1 MKKSLSVSLL
11 ASVLSV
17 AAASA
22 MSADATAWPAKTVQ
36 VIVPAGAGGDT
47 DFNARTMA
55 KYFEKITG
63 KSMVI
68 TNMGGGGGTI
78 ATSQVKNAAPDGSTM
93 LFGHTGQLIVNEV
106 AGLADYGIDAFAISC
121 IAGVD
126 KGTVFVAGKKSGLKT
141 VGDLVAKAKA
151 QPGTVIYGTEL
162 GGYSHLQGL
171 IFQNLAGVKLKIV
184 DTGSASEKITSLL
197 GGRIDLGAI
206 TFGAVKDY
214 GTTGDMA
221 VLAQFNGE
229 RNPLLGNIPT
239 FKENGV
245 NFVMEKPYIVAFP
258 KGTDAAIVEKMA
270 SVMKQITEQPAYAKD
285 LEQGFKQPVTY
296 YGTKE
301 ALAHLQAVRT
311 DFMQY
316 KDLLRQKP

>member
-1 MKKSLSVSLL
+1 MKKSLSVSLF
-11 ASVLSV
+11 ASVLV
-17 AAASA
+17 LAAGSA
-22 MSADATAWPAKTVQ
+22 LSAGAAEWPTKTVQ

-63 KSMVI
+63 KSMII
-68 TNMGGGGGTI
+68 TNMNGGGGTI
-78 ATSQVKNAAPDGSTM
+78 ATSEVKSAAPNGSTL

-106 AGLADYGIDAFAISC
+106 AGLADYGFSAFDVAC

-126 KGTVFVAGKKSGLKT
+126 KGTVFVTGKKSGIKG
-141 VGDLVAKAKA
+141 VADLVAKAKER
-151 QPGTVIYGTEL
+151 PGTVIYGTEL

-206 TFGAVKDY
+206 TYGPVKDY
-214 GTTGDMA
+214 AASGEMNII
-221 VLAQFNGE
+221 AQFNSE

-239 FKENGV
+239 FKEQGV
-245 NFVMEKPYIVAFP
+245 DFVMEKPYIVAFP
-258 KGTDAAIVEKMA
+258 KGTDPAIIARMA

-285 LEQGFKQPVTY
+285 LEQGFKQPVSY

-301 ALAHLQAVRT
+301 AIALLEKTRT

-316 KDLLRQKP
+316 KDLLRQKK